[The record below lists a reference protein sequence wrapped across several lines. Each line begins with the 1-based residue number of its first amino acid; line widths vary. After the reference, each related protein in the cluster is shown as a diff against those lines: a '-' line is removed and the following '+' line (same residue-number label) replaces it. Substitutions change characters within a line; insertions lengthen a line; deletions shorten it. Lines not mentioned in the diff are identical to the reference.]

1 MPGTAPDRYALQPEE
16 QPLYD
21 FEWHPG
27 KAASNLRKHGVD
39 FNLAATVFR
48 DPFALSVLDED
59 HLETEERWVT
69 VGESQQHQLLV
80 VVHTA
85 RHIGDR
91 IVARIISA
99 RPATR
104 HERRQFES
112 GR

>member
-1 MPGTAPDRYALQPEE
+1 M
-16 QPLYD
+16 
-21 FEWHPG
+21 
-27 KAASNLRKHGVD
+27 RKHGVD

-69 VGESQQHQLLV
+69 VGESQQDQLLV

-85 RHIGDR
+85 RQIGER
-91 IVARIISA
+91 IVAHIISA